1 MESVEKLWVDKNFH
15 VAVLIAVVIVF
26 LCVLLKLFKVAF
38 KSEHATDGGTLGAG
52 LQQVTGFTSGAT
64 MRFGQEL
71 SATNQGANPV
81 HLVDL
86 PDSITNPP
94 PAKKD
99 KLTGMRES
107 PVFWEIGDELAA
119 YRYGQNSDGTSSVQ
133 DVGDVTAAER
143 MENPLAGAT
152 DLRLTDLLHPGYA
165 SSMLS

>member
-1 MESVEKLWVDKNFH
+1 MESVEKLWVDPKFH
-15 VAVLIAVVIVF
+15 VAVVIAVVIV
-26 LCVLLKLFKVAF
+26 LLMVLVRLFKAVT

-52 LQQVTGFTSGAT
+52 LQQVTGYTAGAT

-94 PAKKD
+94 PVKKD
-99 KLTGMRES
+99 RLTNNREA

-119 YRYGQNSDGTSSVQ
+119 YRYGQKDDGTSSAQ
-133 DVGDVTAAER
+133 DVGDATAAER
-143 MENPLAGAT
+143 MENPLSGAT

-165 SSMLS
+165 SSMLN